1 MMPRLRTLPTRLQSL
16 QSRVVIAE
24 AGSWRVGKTSSAAR
38 GYGYDWQKLRE
49 RHLAAHPHCV
59 FCLRDLGMLDMSP
72 AEVVLACAERGVAE
86 PLGNIGDHIVPHQGN
101 DMLRLDPNNVQT
113 LCKPHHDGEKAR
125 LERGPQRTL

>member
-1 MMPRLRTLPTRLQSL
+1 MPRLRTLPTRLQSL
-16 QSRVVIAE
+16 PSRVLIAE

-101 DMLRLDPNNVQT
+101 DRLRLDPDNVQT

-125 LERGPQRTL
+125 FERGAQRML

>member
-1 MMPRLRTLPTRLQSL
+1 MPRLRTLPTRLQSL
-16 QSRVVIAE
+16 PSRVVIAD

-59 FCLRDLGMLDMSP
+59 FCLRDLGMLDLSP

-86 PLGNIGDHIVPHQGN
+86 PLGNIGDHIAPHQGN
-101 DMLRLDPNNVQT
+101 DRLRLDPDNVQT
-113 LCKPHHDGEKAR
+113 LCKQHHDGEKAR
-125 LERGPQRTL
+125 SERASQRTL